1 MVSIVK
7 KLVAV
12 RDKIPGLIKAAIDV
26 IPLIGAANFE
36 LNMWPRD
43 NIKLELNEEYTVN
56 TFVLTQ
62 FHLRSLCLV
71 TILVRLSS

>member
-1 MVSIVK
+1 MVSIVER
-7 KLVAV
+7 LVAV
-12 RDKIPGLIKAAIDV
+12 RDKVPKDASDILGLIKAAIDV

-36 LNMWPRD
+36 LNMWHRD

-62 FHLRSLCLV
+62 YLLRSLW
-71 TILVRLSS
+71 

>member
-12 RDKIPGLIKAAIDV
+12 RDKIPGFIKAAIDV

-36 LNMWPRD
+36 LNMWPEIISNWKLMR
-43 NIKLELNEEYTVN
+43 NIL
-56 TFVLTQ
+56 
-62 FHLRSLCLV
+62 
-71 TILVRLSS
+71 